1 MIRYFSILLILLGFA
16 QLVVSQDYTTITYFK
31 DSKEELKLDLFIP
44 PISGNQ
50 KVPLV
55 IFVHGGGFSGGD
67 RTSGHNFC
75 KVLTQNGF
83 AAASMSYT
91 LYMKGKSFS
100 CDGILTEK
108 VKAIQLAVSQL
119 WQATGYLIK
128 HGEKFKIDTTKIFI
142 AGSSAGA
149 ETVFHAAYWDRKLMS
164 LYPDPLAEMF
174 HYKGLVAGAGAI
186 MDINLIR
193 KENLIPML
201 MFHGNCDELVP
212 YGTAPHHYC
221 KTNAP
226 GWLMLFGS
234 YSIYRHVVDFGG
246 GCSLITFCGGG
257 HEYSGELF
265 DANQI
270 LVVDFLKHVLAGDK
284 IQDHTI
290 INTGKSCDRSKEYG
304 FCD

>member
-1 MIRYFSILLILLGFA
+1 MIKYLTFFFILLGLP
-16 QLVVSQDYTTITYFK
+16 QLVISQDYTTITYFK
-31 DSKEELKLDLFIP
+31 DSKEELKLDLFLP
-44 PISGNQ
+44 SISGNQ

-55 IFVHGGGFSGGD
+55 IYVHGGGFSGGD
-67 RTSGHNFC
+67 RIAGHNFC
-75 KVLTQNGF
+75 KVLAQNGF
-83 AAASMSYT
+83 AAASISYT

-119 WQATGYLIK
+119 WQATGYIVK
-128 HGEKFKIDTTKIFI
+128 NSNTYSIDSNKIFI

-149 ETVFHAAYWDRKLMS
+149 ETVYHAAYWDRKLMS
-164 LYPDPLAEMF
+164 LYPDPLAESF
-174 HYKGLVAGAGAI
+174 RFKGLVAGAGAI

-193 KENLIPML
+193 KENLVPML

-234 YSIYRHVVDFGG
+234 FSIYKHVVAFGG
-246 GCSLITFCGGG
+246 YCSLITFCGGG
-257 HEYSGELF
+257 HEFYAELF
-265 DANQI
+265 EANQI
-270 LVVDFLKHVLAGDK
+270 VVVDFFKHILAGDK
-284 IQDHTI
+284 IQEHTI
-290 INTGKSCDRSKEYG
+290 INTGKSCDRSKEYS